1 MAESGRSLDGEIRKL
16 RKKLRQIENLE
27 HLPRTLTEEEA
38 IKVTQKCELRRRL
51 AGLLRALAEREGD
64 PEPPAPAT
72 SAKTP
77 LVAAPDPAAATT
89 TLHVAAPDPATVTT
103 TPPDAAPDPAT
114 ATTTPPDAEPAPRH
128 DGGDG
133 MKRTSGTRGSA
144 HASPETACAPAKQ
157 PKQEAR
163 SEGTPEKTRAGQ
175 TAKEAGTRPT
185 VTTAPAVVSAAV
197 ATKKEVEPAVAAG
210 LRRLRERWGNAR
222 FAVTPLVGH
231 SDLVTAVAFHGSY
244 IVSGSR
250 DTTVK
255 LWHAATGTEEANLG
269 GHTGSVTCVAIAPAA
284 TATAIGKAH
293 DCTDDEDFLASGSS
307 DCTVKIW
314 SLRTGQEVRSVY
326 TYSPVSA
333 IVFLPEPG
341 LLLSASDGG
350 KLDMWDLTTGASV
363 QSFRAHEDAITCL
376 QLHGSLVCTGGR
388 DGQVR
393 VWELRPGPRLHLLF
407 STEGEEW
414 SADGRRRGA
423 SPLRCLLAGPR
434 PHGRL
439 LYSADEGASIR
450 VLDWRTG
457 SILRKL
463 PNHNSD
469 CGFTDCLSTAS
480 CGGDGDARLMLSAGY
495 DIDRGHGYINVR
507 LLAEGGEPY
516 VATLGG
522 EATPRVLCVAT
533 TCTPSGLQR
542 WGTGGRSLLLWEE
555 LPHGGGANSHHREN
569 GHVVASSFR
578 REFELDED
586 VWSDDESSASDS
598 SLGSSSRAS
607 SSEDDTEPVNGRR
620 RTWCSVM

>member
-1 MAESGRSLDGEIRKL
+1 MAESGRSPDGEIRKL

-72 SAKTP
+72 STTTP
-77 LVAAPDPAAATT
+77 LVAEPDP
-89 TLHVAAPDPATVTT
+89 VTS
-103 TPPDAAPDPAT
+103 
-114 ATTTPPDAEPAPRH
+114 TTTPPDAEPTPRH
-128 DGGDG
+128 DGGDS

-144 HASPETACAPAKQ
+144 HAAPETACAPAKQ

-163 SEGTPEKTRAGQ
+163 SEGTPTRAGQ

-185 VTTAPAVVSAAV
+185 VTTAPAVVSA
-197 ATKKEVEPAVAAG
+197 KKEVEPAAPAG

-255 LWHAATGTEEANLG
+255 LWHAATCTEEANLG

-284 TATAIGKAH
+284 TATAIG
-293 DCTDDEDFLASGSS
+293 
-307 DCTVKIW
+307 
-314 SLRTGQEVRSVY
+314 QEVRSVY

-333 IVFLPEPG
+333 IAFLPEPG

-376 QLHGSLVCTGGR
+376 QLHGSLACTGGR

-407 STEGEEW
+407 CTEGDEW
-414 SADGRRRGA
+414 SADGRRRGV

-480 CGGDGDARLMLSAGY
+480 GGGDGDTRLMLSAGY

-516 VATLGG
+516 MATLGG
-522 EATPRVLCVAT
+522 EATPRLLCVAT

-578 REFELDED
+578 REFERDEE

>member
-1 MAESGRSLDGEIRKL
+1 MAESGRSPDGEIRKL

-72 SAKTP
+72 STTTP
-77 LVAAPDPAAATT
+77 LVAEPDP
-89 TLHVAAPDPATVTT
+89 VTS
-103 TPPDAAPDPAT
+103 
-114 ATTTPPDAEPAPRH
+114 TTTPPDAEPTPRH
-128 DGGDG
+128 DGGDS

-144 HASPETACAPAKQ
+144 HAAPETACAPAKQ

-185 VTTAPAVVSAAV
+185 VTTAPAVVSAA
-197 ATKKEVEPAVAAG
+197 AKKEVEPAAPAG

-284 TATAIGKAH
+284 TATAIGKAL
-293 DCTDDEDFLASGSS
+293 DCADDEDFLASGSS

-333 IVFLPEPG
+333 IAFLPEPG

-376 QLHGSLVCTGGR
+376 Q
-388 DGQVR
+388 VR

-407 STEGEEW
+407 CTEGDEW
-414 SADGRRRGA
+414 SADGRRRGV

-480 CGGDGDARLMLSAGY
+480 GGGDGDTRLMLSAGY

-522 EATPRVLCVAT
+522 EATPRLLCVAT

-578 REFELDED
+578 REFERDEE

>member
-1 MAESGRSLDGEIRKL
+1 MAESGRSPDGEIRKL

-72 SAKTP
+72 STTTP
-77 LVAAPDPAAATT
+77 LVAAPDPATATT
-89 TLHVAAPDPATVTT
+89 TPLVAAPNPATATTTPLVAAPDPATATT
-103 TPPDAAPDPAT
+103 TPLVAAPDPAT
-114 ATTTPPDAEPAPRH
+114 ATTTPPDAEPTPRH

-144 HASPETACAPAKQ
+144 HVAPETACAPAKQ

-185 VTTAPAVVSAAV
+185 AMTAPAVVSAA
-197 ATKKEVEPAVAAG
+197 AKKEVEPVAPAG

-284 TATAIGKAH
+284 TATAIGKAL
-293 DCTDDEDFLASGSS
+293 DCADDEDFLASGSS

-333 IVFLPEPG
+333 IAFLPEPG

-376 QLHGSLVCTGGR
+376 Q
-388 DGQVR
+388 VR

-407 STEGEEW
+407 CTEGEEW

-469 CGFTDCLSTAS
+469 CGFTDCLSMAS
-480 CGGDGDARLMLSAGY
+480 DGGDGGTRLMLSAGY

-522 EATPRVLCVAT
+522 EATPRLLCVAT

-578 REFELDED
+578 REFERDEE

>member
-1 MAESGRSLDGEIRKL
+1 MAESGRSPDGEIRKL
-16 RKKLRQIENLE
+16 RKKLRQIENLV

-51 AGLLRALAEREGD
+51 AGLLRALEEREGD

-72 SAKTP
+72 
-77 LVAAPDPAAATT
+77 AP
-89 TLHVAAPDPATVTT
+89 T
-103 TPPDAAPDPAT
+103 TPPVAAPDPAT
-114 ATTTPPDAEPAPRH
+114 ATTTPPVAAPRH

-133 MKRTSGTRGSA
+133 MKRTSGTRVSA
-144 HASPETACAPAKQ
+144 HAAPETACAPAKQ

-175 TAKEAGTRPT
+175 AAKEAGARPT
-185 VTTAPAVVSAAV
+185 VTTAPAVVSAA
-197 ATKKEVEPAVAAG
+197 AAKKEAEPAAAAG

-231 SDLVTAVAFHGSY
+231 SDLITAVAFHGSY

-284 TATAIGKAH
+284 TATAIGKAL
-293 DCTDDEDFLASGSS
+293 DCADDEDFLASGSS

-333 IVFLPEPG
+333 IVFLPDPG

-363 QSFRAHEDAITCL
+363 QSFRAHEEAITCL
-376 QLHGSLVCTGGR
+376 QLHGSLACTGGR

-407 STEGEEW
+407 CTEGEEW

-423 SPLRCLLAGPR
+423 SPLRCLLAAPR

-439 LYSADEGASIR
+439 LYSADEGTSIR

-480 CGGDGDARLMLSAGY
+480 GGGDGDARLMLSAGY

-555 LPHGGGANSHHREN
+555 LPHGGGASSHHRED
-569 GHVVASSFR
+569 GHVVVSSFR
-578 REFELDED
+578 REFERDED

-598 SLGSSSRAS
+598 SLGSYSRAS